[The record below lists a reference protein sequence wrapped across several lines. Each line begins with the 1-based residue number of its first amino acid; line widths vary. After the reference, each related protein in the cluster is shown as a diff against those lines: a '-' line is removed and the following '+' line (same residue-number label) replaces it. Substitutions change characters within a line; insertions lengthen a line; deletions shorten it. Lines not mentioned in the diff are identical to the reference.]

1 MTLPLVTTAAEI
13 ERIVDVIT
21 FSLREV
27 CR

>member
-1 MTLPLVTTAAEI
+1 MTFPLTTTAAEI

>member
-1 MTLPLVTTAAEI
+1 MTLPLTTTAAEI